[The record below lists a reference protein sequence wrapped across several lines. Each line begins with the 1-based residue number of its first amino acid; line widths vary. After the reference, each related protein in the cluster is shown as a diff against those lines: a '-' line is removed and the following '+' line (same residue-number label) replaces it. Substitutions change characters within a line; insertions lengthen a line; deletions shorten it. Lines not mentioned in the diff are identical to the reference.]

1 LLPPAGASKFHSM
14 ATAPLDFS
22 QLTPEQ
28 RLQLIEALWDSLTP
42 EQVPVSPEVTAEL
55 HRRLRLHE
63 QNPERG
69 QAWREALDDIE
80 RGHR

>member
-1 LLPPAGASKFHSM
+1 M

-42 EQVPVSPEVTAEL
+42 EQVPIAPEVAAEL
-55 HRRLRLHE
+55 HRRLELHR
-63 QNPERG
+63 QDPERG
-69 QAWREALDDIE
+69 QPWREALDDIE
-80 RGHR
+80 HGRP